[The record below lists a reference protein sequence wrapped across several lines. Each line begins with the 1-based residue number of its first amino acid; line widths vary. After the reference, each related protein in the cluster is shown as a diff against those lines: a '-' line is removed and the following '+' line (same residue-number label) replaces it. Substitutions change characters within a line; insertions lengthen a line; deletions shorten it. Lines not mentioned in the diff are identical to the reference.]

1 MTPAAHLQ
9 AIIETLTAVETFN
22 GPASHEISR
31 YFRGRRYVG
40 AKDRRKIR
48 DVVFDI
54 IRNQIRLDWY
64 LESAHAESSPRSRTL
79 IKYLIDGQ
87 TPKAIELLCNGSKYS
102 PQPLDTTEH
111 KLVSSFMDLL
121 PQLKQTEPSWVKG
134 NYPLWLE
141 PELQRS
147 WGDSLLTEVSALD
160 SSAPTDL
167 RINEAKATRNAILQ
181 SLRTQ

>member
-64 LESAHAESSPRSRTL
+64 LESAGIETSPRSRTL

-87 TPKAIELLCNGSKYS
+87 TTEEIVTLCSGSKYS
-102 PQPLDTTEH
+102 PPPLDTTER
-111 KLVSSFMDLL
+111 KLISS
-121 PQLKQTEPSWVKG
+121 
-134 NYPLWLE
+134 
-141 PELQRS
+141 
-147 WGDSLLTEVSALD
+147 
-160 SSAPTDL
+160 
-167 RINEAKATRNAILQ
+167 
-181 SLRTQ
+181 